1 MARQPSSASMTSR
14 SPGSQLWQVD
24 TGAVLPHDATT
35 VVRDTPA
42 LPGAS
47 VVVRPL
53 SGGEI
58 QVGRQAGAST
68 RSHLR
73 TGLRRGGARDSG
85 EGPKTRIV
93 AGLWHGRQGEVK
105 TGTGFRRCSSIERSI
120 PRRSPAP
127 PAPQSVRGRGGHGCA
142 RSLRRGWLA
151 CSPVSRSAWPGVVGV
166 LAAAGV
172 TDGHRFLHVLHGG
185 TGVPA
190 GVLLVVGGCHPHEC
204 ADASGRPAA
213 GR

>member
-58 QVGRQAGAST
+58 QVGRQAGASDSEPSAY
-68 RSHLR
+68 RAASW
-73 TGLRRGGARDSG
+73 RG
-85 EGPKTRIV
+85 P
-93 AGLWHGRQGEVK
+93 
-105 TGTGFRRCSSIERSI
+105 GFRGRTEDSNC
-120 PRRSPAP
+120 RRSLAW
-127 PAPQSVRGRGGHGCA
+127 STGRG
-142 RSLRRGWLA
+142 
-151 CSPVSRSAWPGVVGV
+151 
-166 LAAAGV
+166 
-172 TDGHRFLHVLHGG
+172 
-185 TGVPA
+185 
-190 GVLLVVGGCHPHEC
+190 
-204 ADASGRPAA
+204 
-213 GR
+213 